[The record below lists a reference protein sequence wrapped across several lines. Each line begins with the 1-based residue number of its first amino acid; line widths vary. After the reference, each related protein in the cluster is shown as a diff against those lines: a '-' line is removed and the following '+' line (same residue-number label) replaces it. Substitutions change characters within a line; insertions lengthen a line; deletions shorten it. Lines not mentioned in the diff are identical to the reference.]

1 MFKNLENAKNLR
13 WFAMDRKVD
22 GIMRHPAN
30 TPSWRLIDHMWPTFG
45 SEPRNLRLGMKQP
58 RYDINTYLAPLI
70 DDLEILWEEG
80 VRCFDAVKG
89 FKACPISGEE
99 ATSIRLQHGK
109 KCIHG
114 TQEILCNA
122 PNIQVP
128 SRSRRRRRL
137 SIHFSSALAASV
149 PVSDFVFISI
159 AVRLATLPI
168 AIVPILHQHPVRVQ
182 RGADQRGARRMRKG
196 HMDASGFLYASTDGS
211 LVVVREMPPRRGARR
226 GGRGGRGRGA
236 GRVQPEMREQ
246 QQPAPPAPAP
256 VPVVPQVVSNQLL
269 ADAKHLKN
277 FRSITP
283 TTFDGSLED
292 PTRAQLWLSS
302 LETIFRYMKCPK
314 D

>member
-122 PNIQVP
+122 PNIQVMLMGYIVNWNCM
-128 SRSRRRRRL
+128 SMDFKVLRL
-137 SIHFSSALAASV
+137 GKGTA
-149 PVSDFVFISI
+149 
-159 AVRLATLPI
+159 
-168 AIVPILHQHPVRVQ
+168 
-182 RGADQRGARRMRKG
+182 RGRPTRGKK
-196 HMDASGFLYASTDGS
+196 DA
-211 LVVVREMPPRRGARR
+211 EMPPRRGARR